1 MREQYEKLRSYGDG
15 LKLEVLTVV
24 PEGEIRGIFQIHHGM
39 SEYKERYLPFM
50 RFMAKQGY
58 AAVIHDCRGHGKSIR
73 SREDLGYMYGQGGK
87 ALIEDTH
94 RILQVMKER
103 WPGVPVI
110 LLGHSMGSLVVRTFL
125 KQYDREIDLLVVCGS
140 PGKNPL
146 LGMGK
151 LLASAEKMLYSPRHR
166 AKLIEALSFGPYA
179 GKFAGEKSRFSW
191 CCSDPEVVAEYDA
204 SPFCGFT
211 FTVDG
216 YEALFSLMEETYS
229 MRGWKCKNPDLPVL
243 FVAGREDPCIG
254 GVRGFEQAV
263 SHMRYVGYRDVSA
276 KLYEGMRHEIL
287 NEKKKEQVYKDI
299 LRYAEE
305 KIRQK

>member
-87 ALIEDTH
+87 ALVEDTH

-125 KQYDREIDLLVVCGS
+125 KRYDRDIDLLVVCGS

-151 LLASAEKMLYSPRHR
+151 LLASAEKMLY
-166 AKLIEALSFGPYA
+166 GP
-179 GKFAGEKSRFSW
+179 
-191 CCSDPEVVAEYDA
+191 
-204 SPFCGFT
+204 
-211 FTVDG
+211 
-216 YEALFSLMEETYS
+216 
-229 MRGWKCKNPDLPVL
+229 
-243 FVAGREDPCIG
+243 
-254 GVRGFEQAV
+254 
-263 SHMRYVGYRDVSA
+263 
-276 KLYEGMRHEIL
+276 
-287 NEKKKEQVYKDI
+287 
-299 LRYAEE
+299 
-305 KIRQK
+305 